1 MKQKANYSSQIYE
14 YSSRTRNLTAE
25 TVGVVKGEKY
35 FPVFNEN
42 SVFKPLTKSKPFST
56 PLFAYAE
63 VFWSWVINEYFVS
76 APQYQLAICKG
87 YETET
92 EKYYDY
98 GTVCPMIYGKG
109 EHLMNLLE
117 FFRKYPDDKVNIND
131 YVNYCQMFYDYTEI
145 LNADYF
151 QTHQELAEELA
162 IQILISVLKG
172 DQNYHYENIAFI
184 CNEAGEILRLA
195 PMIDHEFSTYFMFPD
210 SMSRHLYWFEQLQ
223 RSIAGNE
230 VQPDEY
236 ADFTNEEERRLM
248 EKSATCLHGNLVYI
262 KEHYPKVTKLFL
274 EKLDKLEAD
283 LRENKEMFYIQ
294 KSQNYPNHANSNAY
308 LAGKA
313 RYKDHDEEK
322 AAIYEAKYGGSGK
335 EIHFDIINSQIVY
348 EVKKTIQQMKTILIS

>member
-1 MKQKANYSSQIYE
+1 MRQ
-14 YSSRTRNLTAE
+14 
-25 TVGVVKGEKY
+25 
-35 FPVFNEN
+35 
-42 SVFKPLTKSKPFST
+42 
-56 PLFAYAE
+56 
-63 VFWSWVINEYFVS
+63 
-76 APQYQLAICKG
+76 
-87 YETET
+87 
-92 EKYYDY
+92 
-98 GTVCPMIYGKG
+98 
-109 EHLMNLLE
+109 
-117 FFRKYPDDKVNIND
+117 
-131 YVNYCQMFYDYTEI
+131 
-145 LNADYF
+145 
-151 QTHQELAEELA
+151 
-162 IQILISVLKG
+162 
-172 DQNYHYENIAFI
+172 
-184 CNEAGEILRLA
+184 GEILRLA

-313 RYKDHDEEK
+313 RYKEHDEEK
-322 AAIYEAKYGGSGK
+322 TAIYEAKYGGSGK